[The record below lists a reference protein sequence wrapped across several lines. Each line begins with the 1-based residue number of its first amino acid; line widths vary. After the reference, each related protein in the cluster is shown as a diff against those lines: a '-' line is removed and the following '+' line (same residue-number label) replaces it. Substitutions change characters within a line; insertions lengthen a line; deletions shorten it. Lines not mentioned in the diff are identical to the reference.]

1 MRNKTL
7 VIGCSGTVGLD
18 FFEVNKDK
26 NILYCSRKKPPVIQK
41 KNWHQINLDKK
52 IVGLPKEVDKIFFF
66 ASPYYKVKNLRKKIF
81 LKELNWLK
89 KIKKKVKSRVF
100 IYLSSSSVYINNH
113 PVGSSKLI
121 CENYLNKNSKNTY
134 LQIWRPY
141 NLIGDKNFNL
151 SDHFHNILIKK
162 FCIEK
167 RKNHHFKGSAKDERG
182 YSTAKKFSKLI
193 INKSNLNKSFLYDYG
208 NSKTIKIKQIAEI
221 FKSIF
226 EKNFKKKE
234 INFTFNSNQ
243 KNINIIKSNKV
254 IKSFDTKENSY
265 NIIKKYYLSKMK
277 YYEK

>member
-226 EKNFKKKE
+226 EKNFKKKGDKLY
-234 INFTFNSNQ
+234 I
-243 KNINIIKSNKV
+243 
-254 IKSFDTKENSY
+254 
-265 NIIKKYYLSKMK
+265 
-277 YYEK
+277 